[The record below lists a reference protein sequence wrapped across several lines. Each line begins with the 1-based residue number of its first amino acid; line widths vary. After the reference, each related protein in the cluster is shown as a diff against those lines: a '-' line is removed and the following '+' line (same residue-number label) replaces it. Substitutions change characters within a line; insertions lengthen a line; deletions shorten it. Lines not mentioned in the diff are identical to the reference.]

1 MKMNGLSFFRNEQRL
16 YICILKHSK
25 MTKSQKN
32 TYWMLFFLSLALSV
46 GVYFYV
52 PSLVSLMVVPVVT
65 TFTKALDL
73 I

>member
-1 MKMNGLSFFRNEQRL
+1 
-16 YICILKHSK
+16 

-46 GVYFYV
+46 GVYFYI
-52 PSLVSLMVVPVVT
+52 PSLVSLMVVPIVT

>member
-1 MKMNGLSFFRNEQRL
+1 
-16 YICILKHSK
+16 

-46 GVYFYV
+46 GVYLYV
-52 PSLVSLMVVPVVT
+52 PSIVSLMVVPIVT

>member
-1 MKMNGLSFFRNEQRL
+1 
-16 YICILKHSK
+16 

-32 TYWMLFFLSLALSV
+32 TYWILFFLSLAASV

>member
-1 MKMNGLSFFRNEQRL
+1 
-16 YICILKHSK
+16 
-25 MTKSQKN
+25 
-32 TYWMLFFLSLALSV
+32 MLFFLSLALSV
-46 GVYFYV
+46 GGYFYI